1 MEQILN
7 DILNGI
13 NSLRNDI
20 NALKTEHIKT
30 NERLTT
36 LELSQ
41 EKLKKKLNSVI
52 EQTDNLIEV
61 NVSAI
66 TKENSYE
73 IANITAMN
81 NLSCKLGEIV
91 SKEVRNLLS
100 NQLQELKS
108 DVKFLNHKVDDT
120 EKDVFGIKEHI
131 KLIK

>member
-7 DILNGI
+7 EILNGI

-20 NALKTEHIKT
+20 NALKTEHIRT
-30 NERLTT
+30 NEKLTT

-41 EKLKKKLNSVI
+41 EKLKKKLDSVI

-81 NLSCKLGEIV
+81 NLSCKLSEIV
-91 SKEVRNLLS
+91 SEEVRLS

-108 DVKFLNHKVDDT
+108 DVKFLNHKVADT

>member
-1 MEQILN
+1 M
-7 DILNGI
+7 
-13 NSLRNDI
+13 
-20 NALKTEHIKT
+20 
-30 NERLTT
+30 
-36 LELSQ
+36 
-41 EKLKKKLNSVI
+41 
-52 EQTDNLIEV
+52 
-61 NVSAI
+61 SAI

-108 DVKFLNHKVDDT
+108 DVKFLNHKVADT
-120 EKDVFGIKEHI
+120 EKDVFEIKEHI